1 MACINVNHRR
11 RPAPAK
17 TQDFKGLPDTCEDL
31 VPGTFDGLSPFS
43 DDFAVGIGKL
53 HRIRT
58 WSVDAFV
65 LVFLCFS
72 VCM

>member
-11 RPAPAK
+11 RSAPAK
-17 TQDFKGLPDTCEDL
+17 TQGLKGLPDTCQDL

-43 DDFAVGIGKL
+43 DDFAVGIRKL

-58 WSVDAFV
+58 RPIDASV
-65 LVFLCFS
+65 LVFLCLS
-72 VCM
+72 VCT